1 MPCYMQYDHQ
11 KYIES
16 HRRVNRD
23 SIFKKHQW
31 VVHKDKP
38 DQQPRL
44 VIETYLGEGKYP
56 QQLELFPNTIS
67 ICYAMDYKLWVP
79 SPNDWVIYYESHWD
93 GFNVAKYGN
102 LKFPEHYKIEP
113 YNNIYLPTKFK
124 DN

>member
-16 HRRVNRD
+16 HRRINKD

-38 DQQPRL
+38 NEPRL

-56 QQLELFPNTIS
+56 QQLDLFPGTVG
-67 ICYAMDYKLWVP
+67 ICYAMDYKLWTP
-79 SPNDWVIYYESHWD
+79 SQDDWVIYYKDYWD
-93 GFNVAKYGN
+93 GFNVAKYSN
-102 LKFPEHYKIEP
+102 LDFPEAYIIEP
-113 YNNIYLPTKFK
+113 YKYTYLPTKFK
-124 DN
+124 GL